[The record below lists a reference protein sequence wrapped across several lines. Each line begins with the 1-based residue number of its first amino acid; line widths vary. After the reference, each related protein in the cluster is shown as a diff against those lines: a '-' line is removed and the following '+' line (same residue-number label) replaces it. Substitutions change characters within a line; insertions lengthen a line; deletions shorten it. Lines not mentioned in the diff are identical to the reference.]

1 MNPEFTAYP
10 LPQNYTFSAAVR
22 SGPMLVVSGMTATD
36 ENREIIGTDLE
47 TQCRYIFEKMGKV
60 LEEAGASFADVIET
74 VDYVTTFDGYGKTAD
89 VRREVFG
96 AGYLEHAIDGG
107 RDQRRPAW
115 VGKGGEPGAGVRKG
129 HRFDGCQAL
138 RQGFGEIAAM

>member
-74 VDYVTTFDGYGKTAD
+74 VYYVTTFDGYGKTAD

-96 AGYLEHAIDGG
+96 AGPYPAATGVKVAGLIRPGALIEIKAI
-107 RDQRRPAW
+107 AW
-115 VGKGGEPGAGVRKG
+115 VA
-129 HRFDGCQAL
+129 
-138 RQGFGEIAAM
+138 

>member
-10 LPQNYTFSAAVR
+10 LPQNYTFSVAVR

-36 ENREIIGTDLE
+36 ENREIVGTDLE

-60 LEEAGASFADVIET
+60 LEEAGASFADVVET
-74 VDYVTTFDGYGKTAD
+74 VDYVTTFDGYEKTAD

-96 AGYLEHAIDGG
+96 DGPYPAATGVKVAGLIRPGALIEIKAI
-107 RDQRRPAW
+107 AW
-115 VGKGGEPGAGVRKG
+115 VA
-129 HRFDGCQAL
+129 
-138 RQGFGEIAAM
+138 

>member
-10 LPQNYTFSAAVR
+10 LPQNYTFSAAVQ

-47 TQCRYIFEKMGKV
+47 TQCRYIFKKMGKV

-74 VDYVTTFDGYGKTAD
+74 VDYVTTFDGYGKTAN

-96 AGYLEHAIDGG
+96 DGPYPAATGVKVAGLI
-107 RDQRRPAW
+107 R
-115 VGKGGEPGAGVRKG
+115 PGA
-129 HRFDGCQAL
+129 L
-138 RQGFGEIAAM
+138 IEIKAIAWMG

>member
-96 AGYLEHAIDGG
+96 AGPY
-107 RDQRRPAW
+107 PAATG
-115 VGKGGEPGAGVRKG
+115 VRVAALIRPGA
-129 HRFDGCQAL
+129 L
-138 RQGFGEIAAM
+138 IAIKAIAWMG

>member
-47 TQCRYIFEKMGKV
+47 TQCRYIFEKMGKG

-96 AGYLEHAIDGG
+96 AGPYPAATGVKVAGLIRPGALIEIKAI
-107 RDQRRPAW
+107 AW
-115 VGKGGEPGAGVRKG
+115 VA
-129 HRFDGCQAL
+129 
-138 RQGFGEIAAM
+138 

>member
-36 ENREIIGTDLE
+36 ENREIIGIDLE

-96 AGYLEHAIDGG
+96 AGPYPAATGVKVAGLIRPGALIEIKAI
-107 RDQRRPAW
+107 AW
-115 VGKGGEPGAGVRKG
+115 VA
-129 HRFDGCQAL
+129 
-138 RQGFGEIAAM
+138 

>member
-22 SGPMLVVSGMTATD
+22 SGPMLVVSGMTASD

-96 AGYLEHAIDGG
+96 AGPYPAATGVKVAGLIRPGALIEIKAI
-107 RDQRRPAW
+107 AW
-115 VGKGGEPGAGVRKG
+115 VA
-129 HRFDGCQAL
+129 
-138 RQGFGEIAAM
+138 

>member
-89 VRREVFG
+89 VRLEVFG
-96 AGYLEHAIDGG
+96 AGPYPAATGVKVAGLIRPGALIEIKAI
-107 RDQRRPAW
+107 AW
-115 VGKGGEPGAGVRKG
+115 VA
-129 HRFDGCQAL
+129 
-138 RQGFGEIAAM
+138 

>member
-1 MNPEFTAYP
+1 MHPEFTAYP

-74 VDYVTTFDGYGKTAD
+74 VDYVPTFDGYGKTAD

-96 AGYLEHAIDGG
+96 AGPYPAATGVKVAGLIRPGALIEIKAI
-107 RDQRRPAW
+107 AW
-115 VGKGGEPGAGVRKG
+115 VA
-129 HRFDGCQAL
+129 
-138 RQGFGEIAAM
+138 

>member
-1 MNPEFTAYP
+1 MTPEFTAYP

-96 AGYLEHAIDGG
+96 AGPYPAATGVKVAGLIRPGALIEIKAI
-107 RDQRRPAW
+107 AW
-115 VGKGGEPGAGVRKG
+115 VA
-129 HRFDGCQAL
+129 
-138 RQGFGEIAAM
+138 

>member
-96 AGYLEHAIDGG
+96 AGPY
-107 RDQRRPAW
+107 PAATG
-115 VGKGGEPGAGVRKG
+115 VKVAGLIRPGA
-129 HRFDGCQAL
+129 L
-138 RQGFGEIAAM
+138 IEIKAIAWMG

>member
-96 AGYLEHAIDGG
+96 DGPYPAATGVKVAGLIRSGALIEIKAI
-107 RDQRRPAW
+107 AW
-115 VGKGGEPGAGVRKG
+115 MG
-129 HRFDGCQAL
+129 
-138 RQGFGEIAAM
+138 

>member
-22 SGPMLVVSGMTATD
+22 SGPMLVGSGMTATD

-96 AGYLEHAIDGG
+96 AGPYPAATGVKVAGLIRPGALIEIKAI
-107 RDQRRPAW
+107 AW
-115 VGKGGEPGAGVRKG
+115 VA
-129 HRFDGCQAL
+129 
-138 RQGFGEIAAM
+138 

>member
-1 MNPEFTAYP
+1 MNPGFTAYP

-22 SGPMLVVSGMTATD
+22 SGPMLVVSGMTATY

-96 AGYLEHAIDGG
+96 AGPYPAATGVKVAGLIRPGALIEIKAI
-107 RDQRRPAW
+107 AW
-115 VGKGGEPGAGVRKG
+115 VA
-129 HRFDGCQAL
+129 
-138 RQGFGEIAAM
+138 

>member
-1 MNPEFTAYP
+1 MNPGFTAYP

-96 AGYLEHAIDGG
+96 AGPYPAATGVKVAGLIRPGALIEIKAI
-107 RDQRRPAW
+107 AW
-115 VGKGGEPGAGVRKG
+115 VA
-129 HRFDGCQAL
+129 
-138 RQGFGEIAAM
+138 